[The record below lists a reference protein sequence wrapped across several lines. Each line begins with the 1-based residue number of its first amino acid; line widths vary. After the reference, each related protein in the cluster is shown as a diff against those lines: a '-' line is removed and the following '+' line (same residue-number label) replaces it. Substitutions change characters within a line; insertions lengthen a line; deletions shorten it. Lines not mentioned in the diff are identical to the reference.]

1 MQPKGTYIY
10 GIIPNIYS
18 TDQFRKLTQL
28 GVSTIMFQKI
38 SAVVSD
44 SGSIPLDNLNRDAL
58 AQLLVHH
65 QKTIEHIM
73 NNGFFVILPM
83 RLGTVI
89 EPDEEVWKILE
100 CSYDFLL
107 DTFQKIENLIE
118 VDLVAR
124 WNDFPAELRKISI
137 DPEIVSFKEE
147 LMAKSDGPSQKEL
160 LDVGMKVKQKL
171 KERNA
176 VVEEKIFEALS
187 GMFLEKKSHEVMND
201 QMITNTAF
209 LLDKPQQKQ
218 FEAIVEKL
226 DDYYND
232 DLNFKIVGPLPCYS
246 FYTLEIERL
255 NYEKLGKAMNLL
267 GIKDITT
274 KTELKKA
281 FIKKAKISHP
291 DINSEIINDE
301 DFDTLKKAYQTLD
314 DYLKNVIKYGNG
326 KISINER
333 KKNQDNWLVKI
344 KN

>member
-38 SAVVSD
+38 LAVVSD
-44 SGSIPLDNLNRDAL
+44 SGSIQLDNLNRDAL
-58 AQLLVHH
+58 ARLLIHH
-65 QKTIEHIM
+65 QKTIEHLM
-73 NNGFFVILPM
+73 DNGFSIILPM
-83 RLGTVI
+83 RLGTVV
-89 EPDEEVWKILE
+89 EPDEEVWKILQ
-100 CSYDFLL
+100 CGYDFLL
-107 DTFQKIENLIE
+107 DSFRKIENLIE
-118 VDLVAR
+118 IDLVAR
-124 WNDFPAELRKISI
+124 WNDFPAELGKISI

-147 LMAKSDGPSQKEL
+147 LMAKSDGPSQTEL

-176 VVEEKIFEALS
+176 VVGEKIFKALS
-187 GMFLEKKSHEVMND
+187 GTYLDRKNHEVMND

-209 LLDKPQQKQ
+209 LLDKHQQKR
-218 FEAIVEKL
+218 FETIIEKL
-226 DDYYND
+226 DDHYND

-246 FYTLEIERL
+246 FYTLVIEKL

-274 KTELKKA
+274 KNELRKA
-281 FIKKAKISHP
+281 FSEKAKISHP

-301 DFDTLKKAYQTLD
+301 DFDTLKIAFQTLE
-314 DYLKNVIKYGNG
+314 DYLENAIRYGNG
-326 KISINER
+326 KISLNER
-333 KKNQDNWLVKI
+333 KENQDHWLIKI